1 MKNVFAYRD
10 AAPEGGV
17 FLSRSPEGGLAARKK
32 ASDKEAERFGRQAM
46 LPIVW
51 QSVFLLVF
59 CVGLLLLTVGLDLL
73 TEEDFKGNETIGVV
87 LAAVGGGLFAVGLL
101 VIAVGAI
108 KRKRVTGSSA
118 FVFFESEREKL
129 MREVKEALAIPAE
142 AVKCDVFGCRCKTV
156 RNRQKRKPFFKN
168 SYFAFETEGW
178 REGEAFCIFDGN
190 AVYKFPYANIIETE
204 RVEKRITFFGWNK
217 REKYNHGKYKPYKI
231 RYNHN
236 GDWYTVKPCYRV
248 RLFRE
253 SDEFEILFPAYERE
267 TLEKLTGKTLP

>member
-87 LAAVGGGLFAVGLL
+87 LAAVGG
-101 VIAVGAI
+101 
-108 KRKRVTGSSA
+108 A
-118 FVFFESEREKL
+118 FVIHETLSLGTVLSFLQYSRSFTQPLTNLSQQFKFFKTNRSLTPVEKL
-129 MREVKEALAIPAE
+129 IIWIYRRHI
-142 AVKCDVFGCRCKTV
+142 RH
-156 RNRQKRKPFFKN
+156 NRP
-168 SYFAFETEGW
+168 
-178 REGEAFCIFDGN
+178 D
-190 AVYKFPYANIIETE
+190 
-204 RVEKRITFFGWNK
+204 
-217 REKYNHGKYKPYKI
+217 
-231 RYNHN
+231 
-236 GDWYTVKPCYRV
+236 
-248 RLFRE
+248 
-253 SDEFEILFPAYERE
+253 
-267 TLEKLTGKTLP
+267 